1 MFTRSVIALAVIV
14 GVTSSAASPSFAKQ
28 HHPRTHATDSAQV
41 PWQGYGTNDYG
52 AFALAPHSRLP
63 APNADERAP
72 VPLPRA
78 LSGTESWDAYGQR
91 WD

>member
-1 MFTRSVIALAVIV
+1 MFTKSAIALAVII
-14 GVTSSAASPSFAKQ
+14 GVTSGAATPSFAKQ
-28 HHPRTHATDSAQV
+28 HQPRAHATSAQV
-41 PWQGYGTNDYG
+41 QGQGYGANDYG
-52 AFALAPHSRLP
+52 AFALAPHSRMP

-78 LSGTESWDAYGQR
+78 LSGMESWDAYGQR